1 MTIYRDGAR
10 IGTGSTASTADAVC
24 YEAETGSPAD
34 GVFHTRKVQDYST
47 ALQEWFASN
56 LDAAFSDRSVAQND
70 LRDHQNALKGR
81 R

>member
-1 MTIYRDGAR
+1 MTIYRNGAR
-10 IGTGSTASTADAVC
+10 ISTGNTASTADAVC
-24 YEAETGSPAD
+24 YEAETGSPAG

-56 LDAAFSDRSVAQND
+56 LDALFSDRSAAQGD
-70 LRDHQNALKGR
+70 LRDFQDALKGR